1 MGRVR
6 ACTRNCYPTVAARE
20 VRRGTRAPAF
30 RLCPHVPTP
39 YAAATPVGSLAM
51 PKSSTYLDRSKP
63 LSVIVIGA
71 SGDLALKKIFPA
83 LFALYCQG
91 YLPNDFHIVGF
102 ARSPLSND
110 EFRDRVMSRLT
121 CRYTPGERCDEKM
134 AEFLRRCTY
143 VAGEYNSATS
153 FRQLHEEL
161 KHLDEGGQENRVFY
175 MSIPPFLFLDVAH
188 ALAEAELVHRGEGA
202 GWSRV
207 VIEKPFGSDRASSDD
222 LTESMSKVFTE
233 EQTYRIDHYLGKE
246 VIQNL
251 LVLRF
256 ANLIFDPIW
265 NRSFVRS
272 VQISWT
278 EDIGTEG
285 RAGYFDQYGI
295 IRDVMQNHLLQMLA
309 LVAMD
314 QPLSLQA
321 QFVRD
326 EKVKAL
332 RAISPLTLED
342 LVIGQYGAGEAVGR
356 HHVGYI
362 DEKGTPPGSITP
374 TYAAAVLHIKNRR
387 WDGVP
392 FFIIAGKGLNTRMTE
407 IRVRFMDVPSNIF
420 QRNGN
425 RLGANELVIRVQP
438 DAGISLRV
446 INKVPGLG
454 IRLDESNLDLSY
466 EAAYSG
472 TEIPDA
478 YESLILDVIKGDKS
492 LFIRSDEL
500 EAAWD
505 VFTPVLHE
513 IDALKVRPDIYPYG
527 SYGPERAQELFE
539 RYGLH
544 A

>member
-1 MGRVR
+1 
-6 ACTRNCYPTVAARE
+6 
-20 VRRGTRAPAF
+20 
-30 RLCPHVPTP
+30 
-39 YAAATPVGSLAM
+39 M
-51 PKSSTYLDRSKP
+51 PNSHTYLDRNKP
-63 LSVIVIGA
+63 LSAIVVGA

-83 LFALYCQG
+83 LFALYCQE
-91 YLPNDFHIVGF
+91 YLPHEFHIVGF
-102 ARSPLSND
+102 SRTPLTND
-110 EFRDRVMSRLT
+110 EFRNRVMARLT
-121 CRYTPGERCDEKM
+121 CRYTPGEKCDEKM
-134 AEFLRRCTY
+134 ATFLSRCTY
-143 VAGEYNSATS
+143 VQGEYNSEES
-153 FRQLHEEL
+153 FRQLHAEL
-161 KHLDEGGQENRVFY
+161 RHLDDSGRENRMFY

-188 ALAEAELVHRGEGA
+188 ALAKADLVHRGDGA

-207 VIEKPFGSDRASSDD
+207 VIEKPFGSDRQSSDD
-222 LTESMSKVFTE
+222 LTESMGKVFTE

-265 NRSFVRS
+265 NRNFVRS

-295 IRDVMQNHLLQMLA
+295 VRDVMQNHLLQMLA

-314 QPLSLQA
+314 QPLSLSS

-332 RAISPLTLED
+332 RAVAPLKLED
-342 LVIGQYGAGEAVGR
+342 MVVGQYAEGELGGKQ
-356 HHVGYI
+356 HVGYLG
-362 DEKGTPPGSITP
+362 ERGTPEGSITP
-374 TYAAAVLHIKNRR
+374 TYAAAVLHINNRR

-392 FFIIAGKGLNTRMTE
+392 FFIIAGKALNTRMTE
-407 IRVRFMDVPSNIF
+407 IRIRFQSVPSNIF

-425 RLGANELVIRVQP
+425 TLSANELVIRIQP

-454 IRLDESNLDLSY
+454 IRLDETNLDLSY
-466 EAAYSG
+466 EAAYG
-472 TEIPDA
+472 NTEIPDA

-492 LFIRSDEL
+492 LFIRDDEL

-505 VFTPVLHE
+505 IFTPVLHE
-513 IDALKVRPDIYPYG
+513 MDRIRLKPEPYPYG
-527 SYGPERAQELFE
+527 SFGPVKAQELFE

>member
-1 MGRVR
+1 MHGG
-6 ACTRNCYPTVAARE
+6 PAAPE
-20 VRRGTRAPAF
+20 GVIFMPAN
-30 RLCPHVPTP
+30 P
-39 YAAATPVGSLAM
+39 A
-51 PKSSTYLDRSKP
+51 YLDRSKP
-63 LSVIVIGA
+63 LSIIVVGA

-91 YLPNDFHIVGF
+91 YLPTEFHVVGF
-102 ARSPLSND
+102 SRSQLSNS

-121 CRYTPGERCDEKM
+121 CRYTPGERCDERM
-134 AEFLRRCTY
+134 TEFLSRCTY
-143 VAGEYNSATS
+143 VKGEYDSPDS
-153 FRQLHEEL
+153 FRQLHQEL
-161 KHLDEGGQENRVFY
+161 SHLDPSGNENRVFY

-188 ALAEAELVHRGEGA
+188 SLAKADLVHRGEGA

-207 VIEKPFGSDRASSDD
+207 VIEKPFGSDRQTSDD
-222 LTESMSKVFTE
+222 LTQSMGKVFTE

-265 NRSFVRS
+265 NRSYVRS

-314 QPLSLQA
+314 QPLSLSA

-332 RAISPLTLED
+332 RAISPLTLDD
-342 LVIGQYGAGEAVGR
+342 LVIGQYGAGEAGGR
-356 HHVGYI
+356 HHVGYL
-362 DEKGTPPGSITP
+362 DEKGTPAGSRCP

-392 FFIIAGKGLNTRMTE
+392 FFVIAGKGLNTRMTE
-407 IRVRFMDVPSNIF
+407 IRIRFLDVPSNIF
-420 QRNGN
+420 SRNGN

-446 INKVPGLG
+446 INKMPGLG
-454 IRLDESNLDLSY
+454 IKLDESNLDLSY

-505 VFTPVLHE
+505 VFTPVLHK
-513 IDALKVRPDIYPYG
+513 IDNEKVQPDIYPYG
-527 SYGPERAQELFE
+527 SYGPNRAQELFQ
-539 RYGLH
+539 RYGLQS
-544 A
+544 

>member
-1 MGRVR
+1 M
-6 ACTRNCYPTVAARE
+6 PAANNY
-20 VRRGTRAPAF
+20 V
-30 RLCPHVPTP
+30 
-39 YAAATPVGSLAM
+39 
-51 PKSSTYLDRSKP
+51 DRSKP
-63 LSVIVIGA
+63 LSAIVVGA

-83 LFALYCQG
+83 LFALYCQE
-91 YLPNDFHIVGF
+91 YLPHEFHIVGF
-102 ARSPLSND
+102 SRTALSNE
-110 EFRDRVMSRLT
+110 EFRNRVMARLT
-121 CRYTPGERCDEKM
+121 CRYTPGEKCDEKM
-134 AEFLRRCTY
+134 ANFLARCTY
-143 VAGEYNSATS
+143 VQGEYNSEES
-153 FRQLHEEL
+153 FRQLHDEL
-161 KHLDEGGQENRVFY
+161 RHLDATGGENRMFY

-188 ALAEAELVHRGEGA
+188 ALAKADLIHRGEGA

-207 VIEKPFGSDRASSDD
+207 VIEKPFGSDRQSSDD
-222 LTESMSKVFTE
+222 LTRSMGQVFTE

-265 NRSFVRS
+265 NRSYIRS

-278 EDIGTEG
+278 ENIGTEG

-314 QPLSLQA
+314 QPLSLDA

-332 RAISPLTLED
+332 RAISPIKRED
-342 LVIGQYGAGEAVGR
+342 IVIGQYSAGELGGKKYPA
-356 HHVGYI
+356 YL
-362 DEKGTPPGSITP
+362 DEKGTPAGSNTP

-392 FFIIAGKGLNTRMTE
+392 FFIIAGKALNNRMTE
-407 IRVRFMDVPSNIF
+407 IRVRFNDVPSNIF
-420 QRNGN
+420 NRNGS
-425 RLGANELVIRVQP
+425 RMSANELVLKVQP
-438 DAGISLRV
+438 DAGISLRI

-466 EAAYSG
+466 EAAFGG

-505 VFTPVLHE
+505 VFTPMLHE
-513 IDALKVRPDIYPYG
+513 LDREKVKPEPYPFG
-527 SYGPERAQELFE
+527 SFGPEKAQDLFQ

-544 A
+544 D

>member
-1 MGRVR
+1 MPS
-6 ACTRNCYPTVAARE
+6 NAA
-20 VRRGTRAPAF
+20 
-30 RLCPHVPTP
+30 
-39 YAAATPVGSLAM
+39 
-51 PKSSTYLDRSKP
+51 YLDRSKP
-63 LSVIVIGA
+63 LSIIVVGA

-83 LFALYCQG
+83 LFALFCQG
-91 YLPNDFHIVGF
+91 YLPEQFHIVGF
-102 ARSPLSND
+102 SRSGLSNE
-110 EFRDRVMSRLT
+110 EFRDRIMSRLT

-134 AEFLRRCTY
+134 SEFLNQCTY
-143 VAGEYNSATS
+143 VQGDYDSPDS
-153 FRQLHEEL
+153 FRQIHAEL
-161 KHLDEGGQENRVFY
+161 RHLDENGQENRVFY

-188 ALAEAELVHRGEGA
+188 SLAKADLVHRGEDA

-207 VIEKPFGSDRASSDD
+207 VIEKPFGSDRQTSDD
-222 LTESMSKVFTE
+222 LTQSMGKVFTE

-265 NRSFVRS
+265 NRSHVRS

-295 IRDVMQNHLLQMLA
+295 IRDVMQNHLLQMLS
-309 LVAMD
+309 LVAME
-314 QPLSLQA
+314 QPLSLSS

-326 EKVKAL
+326 EKVKAV
-332 RAISPLTLED
+332 RSITPLTLDD
-342 LVIGQYGAGEAVGR
+342 LVIGQYGAGESSGR
-356 HHVGYI
+356 HHVSYLE
-362 DEKGTPPGSITP
+362 EKGTPSGSVCP

-392 FFIIAGKGLNTRMTE
+392 FFIIAGKALNTRMTE
-407 IRVRFMDVPSNIF
+407 IRIQFLDVPSNIF
-420 QRNGN
+420 SRNGN

-454 IRLDESNLDLSY
+454 IKLDESNLDLSY

-478 YESLILDVIKGDKS
+478 YESLILDVMKGDKS

-513 IDALKVRPDIYPYG
+513 LDRIKLQPDIYPFG
-527 SYGPERAQELFE
+527 SYGPVRAQELFH
-539 RYGLH
+539 RYGLSR
-544 A
+544 

>member
-1 MGRVR
+1 M
-6 ACTRNCYPTVAARE
+6 
-20 VRRGTRAPAF
+20 PA
-30 RLCPHVPTP
+30 
-39 YAAATPVGSLAM
+39 SN
-51 PKSSTYLDRSKP
+51 TYVDRTKP
-63 LSVIVIGA
+63 LSIIVIGA
-71 SGDLALKKIFPA
+71 SGDLAIKKIFPA
-83 LFALYCQG
+83 LFALYCQE
-91 YLPNDFHIVGF
+91 YLPNDFHVVGF
-102 ARSPLSND
+102 ARSPLNNE
-110 EFRDRVMSRLT
+110 EFRNRIMSRLT
-121 CRYTPGERCDEKM
+121 CRYTPGEKCDEKM
-134 AEFLRRCTY
+134 DAFLSRCTY
-143 VAGEYNSATS
+143 VQGEYNSPDS
-153 FRQLHEEL
+153 YRQLHEEL
-161 KHLDEGGQENRVFY
+161 RHLDANGHENRIFY

-188 ALAEAELVHRGEGA
+188 ALAKADLVHRGDNA
-202 GWSRV
+202 GWSRA
-207 VIEKPFGSDRASSDD
+207 VIEKPFGSDRETSDD
-222 LTESMSKVFTE
+222 LTQSMGKVFTE

-265 NRSFVRS
+265 NRSYIRS

-285 RAGYFDQYGI
+285 RAGYFDEYGI
-295 IRDVMQNHLLQMLA
+295 MRDVMQNHLLQMLA

-314 QPLSLQA
+314 QPLSLDA

-332 RAISPLTLED
+332 RAIAPIKLDD
-342 LVIGQYGAGEAVGR
+342 LVIGQYAEGELGGR
-356 HHVGYI
+356 HHVGYL
-362 DEKGTPPGSITP
+362 DEKGTPTGSITP

-392 FFIIAGKGLNTRMTE
+392 FFIIAGKALNTRMTE
-407 IRVRFMDVPSNIF
+407 IRIRFDQVPSNIF
-420 QRNGN
+420 RRNGN
-425 RLGANELVIRVQP
+425 HLSANELVIRVQP

-446 INKVPGLG
+446 VNKVPGLG

-505 VFTPVLHE
+505 VFTPVLHQ
-513 IDALKVRPDIYPYG
+513 IDREKVRPEPYPYG
-527 SYGPERAQELFE
+527 SFGPERAQTLFE
-539 RYGLH
+539 RYGLQV
-544 A
+544 